1 MGQSNCPNVAES
13 WTLKMTILDAFKL
26 DNKVALVT
34 GSNRG
39 LGQAIAIGLAEAG
52 ADVIGVSRGE
62 EASET
67 ASSIQSLGR
76 QYHHIQAD
84 LLSHDA
90 DACKSLVDG
99 AVKLFGRLDILVN
112 NAGIV
117 RRTPAL
123 DFSESDWDD
132 VLQVNLKAAFFLA
145 QASAHHMRAS
155 GGKIINIAS
164 MLSYQ
169 GGITVP
175 SYTAS
180 KHAIMGITS
189 ALANEWAKYGIN
201 VNGIAP
207 GYMRTDNTAALQAN
221 EDRNQAIIA
230 RIPAGDWG
238 HPNEMKGAVVYLAS
252 DAASYVHGTI
262 LNVDGGWMSR

>member
-1 MGQSNCPNVAES
+1 MA
-13 WTLKMTILDAFKL
+13 ILDKFRL

-39 LGQAIAIGLAEAG
+39 LGQALAIALVEAG

-62 EASET
+62 SAQET
-67 ASSIQSLGR
+67 AKAIETTGQA
-76 QYHHIQAD
+76 YHHIQAD
-84 LLSHDA
+84 LSTLDA
-90 DACKSLVDG
+90 NGCQQLVKKAIAIHG
-99 AVKLFGRLDILVN
+99 HVDILVN
-112 NAGIV
+112 NAGII

-132 VLQVNLKAAFFLA
+132 VLQVNLKAVFFLA
-145 QASAHHMRAS
+145 QAIANHMKER

-180 KHAIMGITS
+180 KHGIVGITR
-189 ALANEWAKYGIN
+189 ALANEWAQYGIN
-201 VNGIAP
+201 VNAIAP
-207 GYMRTDNTAALQAN
+207 GYMATDNTADLRAN
-221 EDRNQAIIA
+221 SERNTAIVA

-238 HPNEMKGAVVYLAS
+238 NPDDLQGAVVYLAS
-252 DAASYVHGTI
+252 DAATYVHGTI
-262 LNVDGGWMSR
+262 LDVDGGWMAR